1 MTRFEILYFQTSGH
15 GEVARAILDYA
26 NADYQSTYP
35 TDWAVEKSQSPFGK
49 LPVLNEYDSD
59 SAEPSF
65 VLSESDAI
73 QRYLAARF
81 GLYGTSPA
89 DVRSNAQQD
98 AVLGQCNDVMDL
110 LVQALFIAK
119 TEEEKAVAFKKLG
132 EAATNLLKKHD
143 ELLLRNGTGHYV
155 GNQTTLADIV
165 AYMRLERLVKLPIYK
180 EILEEH
186 MGEGLRKFQA
196 TLEQDPAFKRYQER
210 AVARLATY
218 SR

>member
-1 MTRFEILYFQTSGH
+1 MDP
-15 GEVARAILDYA
+15 A
-26 NADYQSTYP
+26 
-35 TDWAVEKSQSPFGK
+35 EKSQTPFGQ
-49 LPVLNEYDSD
+49 LPVLKEFESD
-59 SAEPSF
+59 STEPSF
-65 VLSESDAI
+65 ILTESDAI

-98 AVLGQCNDVMDL
+98 AVLGQCNDVMVL
-110 LVQALFIAK
+110 MFQALYIAK
-119 TEEEKAVAFKKLG
+119 AEEEKAAAFKKLG
-132 EAATNLLKKHD
+132 VAAIHLLKKHD

-155 GNQTTLADIV
+155 GNKTTLADIV
-165 AYMRLERLVKLPIYK
+165 AYMRLERLATVPFYK

-186 MGEGLRKFQA
+186 VGEGLRKFQA
-196 TLEQDPAFKRYQER
+196 TLELDPAFKRYQEG